1 MDDLDAA
8 EDAARAATG
17 RARRTMRETK
27 KAELTADLDERVGTL
42 KEKLH
47 V

>member
-17 RARRTMRETK
+17 RAWRTMRQTK
-27 KAELTADLDERVGTL
+27 NAELTANLDERVGNL
-42 KEKLH
+42 KERLH